1 MRGLGL
7 ARARANCPWL
17 EELAGGYLREYA
29 VITAERR
36 GGLWGFTLQGKKT
49 RQGAGFFVGFLT
61 SKRTGLSLYP
71 PECGVVAYVRPAR
84 SKLHQELVREPGS
97 VFRRSYELLTKYTN
111 RRPRFEFRENDWV
124 ALLRHQ
130 PLAAFPPDEEEKYA
144 RNFFMETLALLARS
158 GLPAKLL
165 VGN

>member
-1 MRGLGL
+1 M
-7 ARARANCPWL
+7 ARPLIDCPWL
-17 EELAGGYLREYA
+17 EELAGGYLREYGVVA
-29 VITAERR
+29 PERR
-36 GGLWGFTLQGKKT
+36 GGLWGYTFQTKRT

-61 SKRTGLSLYP
+61 GKRAGLTLHP
-71 PECGVVAYVRPAR
+71 PECTVLAYVRPAR
-84 SKLHQELVREPGS
+84 SKLHQELVRQPGS

-111 RRPRFEFRENDWV
+111 RRPRYEFRENDWV

-130 PLAAFPPDEEEKYA
+130 PLAAFLPDEEEKYA
-144 RNFFMETLALLARS
+144 RNFFMETLALLVRS